1 MDTRCRG
8 NKFKFLV
15 GTSLDDILWISVCC
29 ALGLLRRICRFLIA
43 KVLRH
48 YSCRRLYF
56 LKDLVHTAVP
66 ASCWQLSIESTRVR
80 PYLLVGT
87 RVPYYS
93 YRSTAVYTRVHLLN
107 LVCMQSCMQ
116 RRGRRFTLG
125 TVALIDSQRYNII
138 LNIFFLKMFKVCSGL
153 KFA

>member
-48 YSCRRLYF
+48 YSCRLQSSTAVF

-66 ASCWQLSIESTRVR
+66 ASCQQLSIESTRVR
-80 PYLLVGT
+80 PYLGT

-138 LNIFFLKMFKVCSGL
+138 LNIFFF
-153 KFA
+153 

>member
-1 MDTRCRG
+1 MQ
-8 NKFKFLV
+8 
-15 GTSLDDILWISVCC
+15 TSASEFGQGHSTAVD
-29 ALGLLRRICRFLIA
+29 
-43 KVLRH
+43 
-48 YSCRRLYF
+48 YSRLQLYF

-66 ASCWQLSIESTRVR
+66 ASCQQLSIESTRVDLR